1 MKHTASATH
10 IVEPIG
16 QIIAR
21 PDIKD
26 QGNIPNE
33 DARSLVF
40 DDTLLFDIDKF
51 SGYDRLETG
60 TRANV
65 GVQYY
70 ASIRP
75 IGWNARLVAGQSYQI
90 AGENPFD
97 EDTGLSETNSDYV
110 AGLYLDLSR
119 NLQFI
124 SQVRLDEDDLS
135 VKRQDF
141 QLTGSYG
148 PFLASANYVNAQAQ
162 PALGFD
168 EDREEFAAAAAIKLA
183 EHWTLFGDL
192 RYDLD
197 TDEVLR
203 NAIGLKYSDECFML
217 SVSYIET
224 NIEDGEIQPDQT
236 VLVRYNL
243 LTLGGSDSR
252 TDSIGTFSDLPVIK

>member
-1 MKHTASATH
+1 M
-10 IVEPIG
+10 
-16 QIIAR
+16 
-21 PDIKD
+21 
-26 QGNIPNE
+26 
-33 DARSLVF
+33 
-40 DDTLLFDIDKF
+40 
-51 SGYDRLETG
+51 
-60 TRANV
+60 
-65 GVQYY
+65 
-70 ASIRP
+70 
-75 IGWNARLVAGQSYQI
+75 
-90 AGENPFD
+90 
-97 EDTGLSETNSDYV
+97 
-110 AGLYLDLSR
+110 
-119 NLQFI
+119 
-124 SQVRLDEDDLS
+124 RLDENDLS
-135 VKRQDF
+135 VKRQDL

-183 EHWTLFGDL
+183 EHWTLFGDI

-197 TDEVLR
+197 TDEVIR

-252 TDSIGTFSDLPVIK
+252 TDTIGTFSDLPVIK